1 MKKNL
6 RFSSGLIAAMLL
18 LASCGQSGSE
28 PETTTAS
35 GTTPEET
42 TADYLSTIPDADFGG
57 NPFRILV
64 HSASDRINTHAGEE
78 NGEVIND
85 TLYRRDVYIAE
96 RFNTEVIY
104 TEFAARGAALNE
116 ANKLITAGED
126 AYEMILTS
134 PFDGTGKLT
143 QNGMLMDLSA
153 IEALDLSQPWW
164 NADMTEAST
173 WGGKTFIAAG
183 PIALNYCYSP
193 YALYVNLIKAENMN
207 LGNLYDIV
215 DSGKWTIDEM
225 NRLMKGAEQDVNL
238 DGSYTVADN
247 FMLTVTLESGNA
259 FFVGCGGHMMEKNG
273 DDAKFTIETNQSMD
287 ILDKLNSIMTQ
298 DGVVVT
304 DNLGS
309 YTEGAGTT
317 SYKVA
322 LFTNSQT
329 LFCAAPL
336 QWGVLSFRDMH
347 DDFSVLPYPKLDE
360 AQSKYYTNGCT
371 YFPISVA
378 IPVTTSRADEV
389 GAVMEAMCYYSY
401 QNIMPEVRG
410 TVLSAK
416 IARDE
421 GTVRM
426 FDLIYENIV
435 IDVNCIYNFGNTMQL
450 LRAYAAGD
458 TDNFASTY
466 AAAKPLAETQLSE
479 LISAM
484 TE

>member
-1 MKKNL
+1 MNREKNL
-6 RFSSGLIAAMLL
+6 RFASCLIAALLL
-18 LASCGQSGSE
+18 LASCGQSGSGS
-28 PETTTAS
+28 ETTMES
-35 GTTPEET
+35 GGGSSEDT

-64 HSASDRINTHAGEE
+64 NSASDRPNVHAGEE

-85 TLYRRDVYIAE
+85 ALYRRDAYIAE
-96 RFNTEVIY
+96 RFNTEVVY
-104 TEFAARGAALNE
+104 TEFTGRGEALQE

-126 AYEMILTS
+126 AYELIMTS
-134 PFDGTGKLT
+134 PINGTGELT
-143 QNGMLMDLSA
+143 QNGMLMDLAA
-153 IEALDLSQPWW
+153 IDALDLSQPWW
-164 NADMTEAST
+164 NAAMTDAST

-193 YALYVNLIKAENMN
+193 YALYVNLTKAENMK

-225 NRLMKGAEQDVNL
+225 NRLMKGAESDVDN

-247 FMLTVTLESGNA
+247 FMLTVTKESGNA
-259 FFVGCGGHMMEKNG
+259 FYVGCGGRMMEKNG
-273 DDAKFTIETNQSMD
+273 DDAAFIIETNQSMN
-287 ILDKLNSIMTQ
+287 ILDRLNSIMTQ
-298 DGVVVT
+298 DGVIVT
-304 DNLGS
+304 DSLGS
-309 YTEGAGTT
+309 NEAGLT
-317 SYKVA
+317 YKVS

-347 DDFSVLPYPKLDE
+347 DDFSVLPYPKLNE